1 MTDTAAT
8 TTNAATPTTDPAAS
22 TTDPATTTTDSGRQ
36 SLGLPEAVRLVEVGL
51 RDGLQAVPE
60 PLRTEDKVELVTLL
74 IAAGL
79 TEIEA
84 VSFAHPK
91 VLPQLADAAEVMA
104 TVPRPAGVRYR
115 GLAPNLRGAQ
125 RAAECGLDEV
135 VVVVSA
141 DDEVSRRN
149 QGRGTAE
156 LVAELPEVAR
166 VVQSS
171 GAQLVVAVAC
181 SFFAPA
187 RGPVPRAE
195 RELVVDAAVDAG
207 ADGIYLACTSGQ
219 EHPGE
224 VHLGVTQTLAR
235 HPGLPV
241 GVHLHNRNG
250 LAPAN
255 ALAAVQAGAS
265 WLEGSFAG
273 LGGDLWFPG
282 DPTVL
287 GNAPMEDLIHL
298 FDSVGVRTGI
308 DLAAYLRVVE
318 RSVELTGIAST
329 SFVTR
334 GGSRADLATARW
346 PG

>member
-1 MTDTAAT
+1 MTTLAL
-8 TTNAATPTTDPAAS
+8 P
-22 TTDPATTTTDSGRQ
+22 DS
-36 SLGLPEAVRLVEVGL
+36 VRLVEVGL

-60 PLRTEDKVELVTLL
+60 PLRTEDKIELVRLL
-74 IAAGL
+74 INAGV

-104 TVPRPAGVRYR
+104 AVPRPQGVRYR

-135 VVVVSA
+135 VVVISA
-141 DDEVSRRN
+141 DEEVSRRN
-149 QGRGTAE
+149 QGRGTGE
-156 LVAELPEVAR
+156 LLADLPEIAR
-166 VVQSS
+166 VVDSA
-171 GAQLVVAVAC
+171 GARLVVAVAC

-187 RGPVPRAE
+187 RGAVPREE
-195 RELVVDAAVDAG
+195 RERVVDAAVDVGAAG
-207 ADGIYLACTSGQ
+207 VYLALTSGQ

-224 VHLGVTQTLAR
+224 VFSGVTGTLAR
-235 HPGLPV
+235 HPGLEV

-250 LAPAN
+250 FAPAN
-255 ALAAVQAGAS
+255 ALAALTAGAS

-287 GNAPMEDLIHL
+287 GNAPLEDLIHL
-298 FDSVGVRTGI
+298 CDSLDIETGV
-308 DLAAYLRVVE
+308 DLTSYLAVVE
-318 RSVELTGIAST
+318 RSVELTGTPST

-334 GGSRADLATARW
+334 GGSRAELASASW
-346 PG
+346 PD

>member
-1 MTDTAAT
+1 MSDSTATGDLSAAGDLTQPTAT
-8 TTNAATPTTDPAAS
+8 GWAA
-22 TTDPATTTTDSGRQ
+22 
-36 SLGLPEAVRLVEVGL
+36 LGLPQEVRLVEVGL

-60 PLRTEDKVELVTLL
+60 PLRTEDKVELVRLL
-74 IAAGL
+74 IDAGL

-84 VSFAHPK
+84 VSFAHPR

-104 TVPRPAGVRYR
+104 AVPRPDGVRYR
-115 GLAPNLRGAQ
+115 GLAPNLKGVQ
-125 RAAECGLDEV
+125 RAVECGLDEV
-135 VVVVSA
+135 VVVISA

-149 QGRGTAE
+149 QRRGTAE
-156 LVAELPEVAR
+156 LVAELPDIAR
-166 VVQSS
+166 IVSS
-171 GAQLVVAVAC
+171 AGARLVVAVAC
-181 SFFAPA
+181 AFFAPA
-187 RGPVPRAE
+187 RGPVPRTE

-224 VHLGVTQTLAR
+224 VYAGVTETLDR
-235 HPGLPV
+235 HPGLDL

-250 LAPAN
+250 FAPAN
-255 ALAAVQAGAS
+255 ALAAVAAGAT

-287 GNAPMEDLIHL
+287 GNAPMEDLVHL
-298 FDSVGVRTGI
+298 FDSLGIATGV
-308 DLAAYLRVVE
+308 DLTAYLRVVE
-318 RSVELTGIAST
+318 RAVELTGIPST

-334 GGSRADLATARW
+334 GGSRADLAAASW
-346 PG
+346 PE

>member
-1 MTDTAAT
+1 MTTLAL
-8 TTNAATPTTDPAAS
+8 P
-22 TTDPATTTTDSGRQ
+22 DS
-36 SLGLPEAVRLVEVGL
+36 VRLVEVGL
-51 RDGLQAVPE
+51 RDGLQAVPG
-60 PLRTEDKVELVTLL
+60 PLRTEDKVELVRLM
-74 IAAGL
+74 IDAGV

-104 TVPRPAGVRYR
+104 AVPRPPGVRYR

-135 VVVVSA
+135 VVVISA

-149 QGRGTAE
+149 QRRSTAD
-156 LVAELPEVAR
+156 LLAELPEVAR
-166 VVQSS
+166 VVRSS
-171 GAQLVVAVAC
+171 GARLVVAVAC

-187 RGPVPRAE
+187 RGVVPPPE
-195 RELVVDAAVDAG
+195 RRRVVDAAVDAG
-207 ADGIYLACTSGQ
+207 AAGVYLALTSGQ

-224 VHLGVTQTLAR
+224 VFVGVTETLAQ
-235 HPGLPV
+235 HPDLEV

-250 LAPAN
+250 FAPAN
-255 ALAAVQAGAS
+255 ALAALTAGAS

-287 GNAPMEDLIHL
+287 GNAPLEDLIHL
-298 FDSVGVRTGI
+298 CDNLGVRTGV
-308 DLAAYLRVVE
+308 DLEAYLAVVE
-318 RSVELTGIAST
+318 RSVELTGIPST

-334 GGSRADLATARW
+334 GGSRADLAGASW
-346 PG
+346 PD

>member
-1 MTDTAAT
+1 MTTHAL
-8 TTNAATPTTDPAAS
+8 P
-22 TTDPATTTTDSGRQ
+22 DS
-36 SLGLPEAVRLVEVGL
+36 VRLVEVGL

-60 PLRTEDKVELVTLL
+60 PLRTEDKVELVRLL
-74 IAAGL
+74 IAAGV

-104 TVPRPAGVRYR
+104 AVPRPDGVRYR

-125 RAAECGLDEV
+125 RAADCGLDEV

-141 DDEVSRRN
+141 DEEVSRRN
-149 QGRGTAE
+149 QRRGTAE
-156 LVAELPEVAR
+156 LLAELPEVAR
-166 VVQSS
+166 VVQSA
-171 GAQLVVAVAC
+171 GARLVVAVAC

-195 RELVVDAAVDAG
+195 RERVVDAAVDAG
-207 ADGIYLACTSGQ
+207 AAGVYLACTSGQ

-224 VHLGVTQTLAR
+224 VFAGVTETLAR
-235 HPGLPV
+235 HPDLEV

-250 LAPAN
+250 FAPAN
-255 ALAAVQAGAS
+255 ALAALAAGAT
-265 WLEGSFAG
+265 WLEASFAG

-287 GNAPMEDLIHL
+287 GNAPMEDLVHL
-298 FDSVGVRTGI
+298 CDSLGIRTGI
-308 DLAAYLRVVE
+308 DLTAYLAVVE
-318 RSVELTGIAST
+318 RSVELTGIPST

-334 GGSRADLATARW
+334 GGSRADLAGARW
-346 PG
+346 PD